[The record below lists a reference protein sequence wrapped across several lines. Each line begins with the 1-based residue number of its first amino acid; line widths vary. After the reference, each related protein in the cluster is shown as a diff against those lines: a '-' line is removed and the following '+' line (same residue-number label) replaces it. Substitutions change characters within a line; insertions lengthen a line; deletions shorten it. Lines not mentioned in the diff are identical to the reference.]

1 MNRPYGR
8 IKVQTIEQSFT
19 SQYEVKKSKFI
30 AHLVPIV
37 EYKGLEEKL
46 RAEHPKARHVIYA
59 LRYLN
64 EFDQIVENSSDDE
77 EPKRAAG
84 VPSLNVLRGQELV
97 NVALLTVRYFGGTK
111 LGIGGMARAYA
122 SAAKE
127 VLAVAD
133 IKKYEKEFSYK
144 FDTTYS
150 EVQKRE
156 YVLNKL
162 EIFQVE
168 REFLG
173 DKVSWEIKSTQEKL
187 DEFKVLLTKS

>member
-1 MNRPYGR
+1 M
-8 IKVQTIEQSFT
+8 QTIEASFIGT
-19 SQYEVKKSKFI
+19 YEVKKSKFI
-30 AHLVPIV
+30 AHLVPIA

-77 EPKRAAG
+77 EPKGAAG

-122 SAAKE
+122 SAVKE

-187 DEFKVLLTKS
+187 DEFKALLTKS